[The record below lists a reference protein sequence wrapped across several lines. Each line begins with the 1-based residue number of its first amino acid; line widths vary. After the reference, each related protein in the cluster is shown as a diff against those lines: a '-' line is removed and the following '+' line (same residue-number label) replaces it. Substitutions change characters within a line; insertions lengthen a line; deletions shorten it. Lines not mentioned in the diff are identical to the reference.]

1 MDTSLKYN
9 QKNNYE
15 YEKRITLPIFLFLL
29 YLVCIFFTHIYTF
42 FPILE
47 TIKFLLL
54 VGILLVISYFVTRD
68 RYHNVTA
75 YKHPIFIAWV
85 VLLFIMLF
93 GLIPSFD
100 RGMTKGIIEG
110 QYKYF
115 LIFIIMI
122 KIIDTPKRL
131 DLILGVFVLCGV
143 GMAFS
148 ALFGGIRLGG
158 YRAIAIEKGIFA
170 DPNDLAFLLCS
181 ILPFLL
187 FFYLKKGKKLITIAG
202 IVITIAAILL
212 TYSRGGFLGLCAVG
226 FGFAIFIAR
235 KSKRYIFL
243 ILAGAVLVSSFAPT
257 GYKERMSTITGWS
270 VDPETGLTGT
280 RIDSWLPTLKAGLRH
295 PVTGLGAGMT
305 YYFNGLERRD
315 WHLTHNSFI
324 QAFAEIGVI
333 GFVCYILLFII
344 PFKQYRALIRQRVSL
359 SNDDLL
365 RMRVLMISFFSYAFP
380 AFFLPHAYSPILY
393 FLTGIYIIQTE
404 LISKSTIRPNVSK

>member
-29 YLVCIFFTHIYTF
+29 YLVCFFFTHIYTF

-187 FFYLKKGKKLITIAG
+187 FFLL
-202 IVITIAAILL
+202 VISFLL
-212 TYSRGGFLGLCAVG
+212 T
-226 FGFAIFIAR
+226 
-235 KSKRYIFL
+235 KR
-243 ILAGAVLVSSFAPT
+243 
-257 GYKERMSTITGWS
+257 R
-270 VDPETGLTGT
+270 
-280 RIDSWLPTLKAGLRH
+280 
-295 PVTGLGAGMT
+295 
-305 YYFNGLERRD
+305 
-315 WHLTHNSFI
+315 
-324 QAFAEIGVI
+324 
-333 GFVCYILLFII
+333 
-344 PFKQYRALIRQRVSL
+344 
-359 SNDDLL
+359 
-365 RMRVLMISFFSYAFP
+365 
-380 AFFLPHAYSPILY
+380 
-393 FLTGIYIIQTE
+393 
-404 LISKSTIRPNVSK
+404 